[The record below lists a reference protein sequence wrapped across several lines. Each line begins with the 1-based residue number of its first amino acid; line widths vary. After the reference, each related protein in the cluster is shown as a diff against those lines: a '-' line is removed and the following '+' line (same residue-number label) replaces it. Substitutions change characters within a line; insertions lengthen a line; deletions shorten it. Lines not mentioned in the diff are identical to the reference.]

1 MKPRREPPL
10 DTIKLNVEPRT
21 VLGKNVKKLRR
32 QGIVPANVYG
42 GHESSTPVQLTER
55 QIDFEVARA
64 SQSALYSFQVA
75 GQAPVTALVKEIRRH
90 PTSGRALH
98 VDFQRLTMSEKLRA
112 TVPLHFVGES
122 YAVERLNGTLLHNL
136 TSVEVECL
144 PADLPTSLTVDISPL
159 ESFDVAIHVRDL
171 PVPSGVEILTP
182 ADEIVANLA
191 APRTEVEEE
200 AEAPAPV
207 PAPEAPAETAPAEE
221 S

>member
-1 MKPRREPPL
+1 M
-10 DTIKLNVEPRT
+10 DTIKLNVGPRT

-42 GHESSTPVQLTER
+42 GHESSTPVQLSER

-64 SQSALYSFQVA
+64 SRSALYSFEVA
-75 GQAPVTALVKEIRRH
+75 GQPPVTALVKEIHRH

-112 TVPLHFVGES
+112 TVPLHFIGES

-136 TSVEVECL
+136 TSVDVECL
-144 PADLPTSLTVDISPL
+144 PSDLPTSLTVDISPL
-159 ESFDVAIHVRDL
+159 GSFDAAIHVRDI
-171 PVPSGVEILTP
+171 PVPDGVDILTP
-182 ADEIVANLA
+182 ADEIVANLS
-191 APRTEVEEE
+191 APRIEAGEETPAP
-200 AEAPAPV
+200 AEAPAV
-207 PAPEAPAETAPAEE
+207 AAPAQE